1 LNLKKTLYNINKSR
15 TIFFN
20 LNIGSTLNSDLLRIG
35 LYFRPN
41 NVYLWKISSI
51 LIKNINR
58 YFSINPNH
66 YWGKCEIIINN

>member
-1 LNLKKTLYNINKSR
+1 LKKTLYNINKSR

-58 YFSINPNH
+58 YYYINPNDF
-66 YWGKCEIIINN
+66 WSKSKIIIND